1 MGMSRG
7 LWLVL
12 LICAA
17 GGLWHLAHREPGAVR
32 QSPGTVAPHAP
43 TQTMLENAA
52 TISFGRFTLTP
63 LAEFRTE
70 ARVLSRK
77 NYGSDAESEL
87 SPLDFALGWG
97 RMSDNAVLEQ
107 LNISQG
113 VRFFNYRW
121 ENQPPIPPQEIV
133 VSATNVHLIPE
144 DAGVLHAL
152 EKVRAGQVVRL
163 EGVLVA
169 AERGDGWRWRSS
181 LTREDDG
188 AGACELLLVR
198 KVAVVNA
205 GG

>member
-12 LICAA
+12 IVGVC

-32 QSPGTVAPHAP
+32 QSPGAVAPHAP

-52 TISFGRFTLTP
+52 VISVGRFKLTP
-63 LAEFRTE
+63 LAEFKTE

-77 NYGSDAESEL
+77 SYGSDAESEL

-97 RMSDNAVLEQ
+97 RMSDNAVLDQ
-107 LNISQG
+107 LQISQS
-113 VRFFNYRW
+113 VRFFSYRW
-121 ENQPPIPPQEIV
+121 ADQPPIPPQEIV

-144 DAGVLHAL
+144 DAGVMHTLDR
-152 EKVRAGQVVRL
+152 VRAGQVVRL
-163 EGVLVA
+163 EGLLVE

-198 KVAVVNA
+198 KVAIVNA

>member
-1 MGMSRG
+1 MGMSRE
-7 LWLVL
+7 LWLIL
-12 LICAA
+12 IICAG
-17 GGLWHLAHREPGAVR
+17 GGLWHMAHREPSAVR
-32 QSPGTVAPHAP
+32 QSPGTVAPYSP
-43 TQTMLENAA
+43 TQTLLENAA
-52 TISFGRFTLTP
+52 VISVGRFKLTP

-77 NYGSDAESEL
+77 SYGSDAESEL

-97 RMSDNAVLEQ
+97 RMSDNAVLAQ
-107 LNISQG
+107 LQISQS
-113 VRFFNYRW
+113 VRFFSYRW

-144 DAGVLHAL
+144 DAGVMHAL
-152 EKVRAGQVVRL
+152 NKVRAGQVIRL

-198 KVAVVNA
+198 KVAILKA
-205 GG
+205 GS